1 MDAEQ
6 LACTPEEIKELREIA
21 RSTHAGYG
29 GSNGLR
35 LYWGAIEGRTVQEL
49 VLDVRVVPESIKK
62 CLQQFRFEKRL
73 RLSNIDWLR
82 WSLNREVRLA
92 SRVLY
97 GVHLLHLKSAPIF
110 RAAGSKSP

>member
-21 RSTHAGYG
+21 RSTHAGIWRIKRAKIILG
-29 GSNGLR
+29 T
-35 LYWGAIEGRTVQEL
+35 IEGRTVQEL

-62 CLQQFRFEKRL
+62 CLRQFVEKRM

-110 RAAGSKSP
+110 RAADSKSP